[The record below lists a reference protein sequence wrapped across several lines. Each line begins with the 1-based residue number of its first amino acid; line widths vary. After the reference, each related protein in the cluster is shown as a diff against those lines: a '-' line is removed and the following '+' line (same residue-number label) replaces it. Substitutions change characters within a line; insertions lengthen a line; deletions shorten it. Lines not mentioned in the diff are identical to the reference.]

1 MAVYI
6 YDVAVELA
14 RPTPDS
20 PVAGQWVS
28 WIARA
33 YRLIENRLGADAY
46 AAADST
52 LVDDVVLMAV
62 VEHVRAWRETPE
74 HRRTVS
80 VDDTSVTSQYAR
92 SAGLLTIP
100 DNLWPILGQSVTA
113 ESFTIEP

>member
-6 YDVAVELA
+6 DDVAVELA

-74 HRRTVS
+74 QSRTVS

>member
-1 MAVYI
+1 MTVHI
-6 YDVAVELA
+6 EDVAVELA

-20 PVAGQWVS
+20 PVADQWVS

-33 YRLIENRLGADAY
+33 YRLIENRLGTDAY

-62 VEHVRAWRETPE
+62 VEHVRAWRETSE
-74 HRRTVS
+74 NRHTVS
-80 VDDTSVTSQYAR
+80 VDDASVTSQYAR
-92 SAGLLTIP
+92 AAGLLEIP
-100 DNLWPILGQSVTA
+100 DDLWPILGQSVTA

>member
-6 YDVAVELA
+6 DDVAMELA

>member
-6 YDVAVELA
+6 DDVALELA

>member
-6 YDVAVELA
+6 DDVAVELA

-92 SAGLLTIP
+92 SAALLTIP

>member
-6 YDVAVELA
+6 DDVAVELA

-52 LVDDVVLMAV
+52 RVDDVVLMAV